1 MNTTETTVP
10 RYLRWSKSPIVF
22 DRRDHPDNIPHLEV
36 YPLVVE
42 SVIGSKRVTKVLMD
56 GGTDL
61 NIMYIENFDELG
73 IARSTL

>member
-1 MNTTETTVP
+1 MEF
-10 RYLRWSKSPIVF
+10 PIVF

-56 GGTDL
+56 RGTDL

>member
-1 MNTTETTVP
+1 LEF
-10 RYLRWSKSPIVF
+10 PIVF